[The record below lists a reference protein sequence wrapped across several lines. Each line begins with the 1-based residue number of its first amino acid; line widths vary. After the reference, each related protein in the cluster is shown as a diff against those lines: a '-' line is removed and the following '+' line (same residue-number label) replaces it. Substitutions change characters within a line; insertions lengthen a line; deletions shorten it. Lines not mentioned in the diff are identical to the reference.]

1 MKAKILKVANRMY
14 KTNVIQKSAMIARMK
29 SKTIPQLVM
38 ASRKKKRIKMKIKR
52 KMTRGMIKKLLL
64 ILLWKRVKR
73 LASQLVV

>member
-1 MKAKILKVANRMY
+1 
-14 KTNVIQKSAMIARMK
+14 MIARMK

-52 KMTRGMIKKLLL
+52 KTTRRMIKKLLL

>member
-1 MKAKILKVANRMY
+1 
-14 KTNVIQKSAMIARMK
+14 MIARMK

-52 KMTRGMIKKLLL
+52 KTTRWMIKKLLL

>member
-1 MKAKILKVANRMY
+1 MY

-52 KMTRGMIKKLLL
+52 KTTRGMIKKLLL

>member
-1 MKAKILKVANRMY
+1 MY